1 MAMQRSCRLSLLTA
15 FFLGIFSSSVHGA
28 SAVRNLGEVSLD
40 LSGDWKIAYDREN
53 AGLQQ
58 GWQNKRPG
66 TLYDIR
72 VPSCFEETREGAG
85 YDGVV
90 WYFTQFTVPDEFTNK
105 SLYIAF
111 GAVNYAC
118 RVWLNGVEI
127 GGHAGGYHRF
137 RLPLGSAA
145 RPKDS
150 NQLAVRVVDPGRTPV
165 DGLTL
170 RGIPSGKES
179 WYFNFGGIYR
189 PVHLIGLPP
198 LSVEDVA
205 VVADAKTGRVAVEV
219 EIAKQAGA
227 PANVPLQIKI
237 VSVRDQSKVIASAEQ
252 RPALE
257 SATNRAKIEL
267 TVPNPELWS
276 PESPAL
282 YVLTATLGEFSQR
295 AVEFGFRSFTIESG
309 EFRLNGKPVFIRS
322 VLYQPYYPMTL
333 ANPPTEDFVRREVE
347 MMRETGF
354 NLVRI
359 HAAVAP
365 PALLRRADQ
374 LGLMV
379 IEEPSLGW
387 VYGPLDQIANPCLA
401 EATEMVRRDRN
412 HPSVVAWGTI
422 SQGGGDLAKM
432 GELLARRVLQIDPT
446 RPVFGDWPA
455 RWVEAAAKACF
466 VYLPDR
472 AEPLAIGGGQ
482 MFPRSPLSDEDA
494 GRLNTI
500 GTTASLDFLAA
511 VGSGGVANLRSDLNR
526 FGGREFLEDYQV
538 LRRYLDGAMKDFAGH
553 RMQEMA
559 NGLDGLLQEGQEA
572 QEAGSVELIET
583 LRSNPNLNGYCYS
596 QWRDAAWESGPGV
609 CDTFGNFKQ
618 VAQALRRVN
627 QAVSVVLRF
636 TPAATCL
643 DRPVQVRA
651 WVINDARLSG
661 QGRLEVAL
669 YRADGRE
676 LPRQKVPVELSDAR
690 RVTPLALG
698 DLRMDGPT
706 GFCKVRVEL
715 YDASNKKLAETERR
729 LLYVAAEQWDLSKY
743 DLLAVE
749 PTAARRSILAASGVR
764 VLSPPS
770 WPRSRTVLVPASG
783 PIWQSRDRVEPL
795 AELLEGIGAEG
806 GTLLLDCSAGLDP
819 AVGRM
824 RLLDG
829 KAVRNTGGFLGRFC
843 FVGAPPWLGWWFPS
857 RHPMMGEY
865 RSVIP
870 QTAIMTDAREWA
882 PQMAVVDGYARFGG
896 FAMAERY
903 WGAGK
908 VIAFTLPIF
917 DLVDR
922 DPTARLLCGCLLRYC
937 GEHQRSAAPG
947 IFERR
952 QLMARFEGSG
962 ETVGSD
968 WWIAGPFACRD
979 IRDGI
984 QRSYAPDKEIEALRL
999 NADPS
1004 DRPAGWRS
1012 YRTTDAGHIRLSE
1025 VLGEGSNAVAYA
1037 LTNVYAKKETQT
1049 TMRLGSDDA
1058 IRVYLNGRQVL
1069 ENVIQRSGSPDQ
1081 ERVQITLRQGW
1092 NQLVVKI
1099 VNAAGPWEGYV
1110 SIDEPVVWS
1119 PERRPPKPVK

>member
-1 MAMQRSCRLSLLTA
+1 MAFSLS
-15 FFLGIFSSSVHGA
+15 IFSSSIHGA
-28 SAVRNLGEVSLD
+28 SAVRDLDEVSLG
-40 LSGDWKIAYDREN
+40 LGGDWKIAYDREN
-53 AGLQQ
+53 TGLQQ

-66 TLYDIR
+66 NLYDIR

-90 WYFTQFTVPDEFTNK
+90 WYFTNFTIPNEFTSK
-105 SLYIAF
+105 TLYIEF

-127 GGHAGGYHRF
+127 GGHMGGYHRF

-145 RPKDS
+145 RPKDP
-150 NQLAVRVVDPGRTPV
+150 NELVVRVVDPGRKPA

-170 RGIPSGKES
+170 RGVPNGKES

-189 PVHLIGLPP
+189 PVRLLGLPP

-205 VVADAKTGRVAVEV
+205 VIADPKTGKVTVEV
-219 EIAKQAGA
+219 EIEKRPGA
-227 PANVPLQIKI
+227 PKDVPLQIKI
-237 VSVRDQSKVIASAEQ
+237 VSMRDQSKVISSAEQ

-257 SATNRAKIEL
+257 SASNRTKVEL

-282 YVLTATLGEFSQR
+282 YRLTATLGNLSQR
-295 AVEFGFRSFTIESG
+295 TVEFGFRSFTIENG

-333 ANPPTEDFVRREVE
+333 AYPPSEDFVRREVE
-347 MMRETGF
+347 MMREAGF

-374 LGLMV
+374 MGLMA

-401 EATEMVRRDRN
+401 EVTEMVRRDRN

-432 GELLARRVLQIDPT
+432 GELLARRALQIDPT

-455 RWVEAAAKACF
+455 RWVEASAQACF
-466 VYLPDR
+466 VYLPGR

-482 MFPRSPLSDEDA
+482 MFPRSPLTDDDY
-494 GRLNTI
+494 GRLNTL
-500 GTTASLDFLAA
+500 GTTSSLDFLAA
-511 VGSGGVANLRSDLNR
+511 VGSGGVANLRNDLGR
-526 FGGREFLEDYQV
+526 FGGRDFLEDYQL
-538 LRRYLDGAMKDFAGH
+538 LRRYFDSAQKDFAGH

-559 NGLDGLLQEGQEA
+559 NGLDGLLQEGQGA
-572 QEAGSVELIET
+572 QEAASLEILEA

-596 QWRDAAWESGPGV
+596 QWRDAAWECGPGI
-609 CDTFGNFKQ
+609 CDIFGNWKQ
-618 VAQALRRVN
+618 VAQAFRRVN
-627 QAVSVVLRF
+627 QPVYVVLRF
-636 TPAATCL
+636 TPAATSL
-643 DRPVQVRA
+643 DRPVQLRA
-651 WVINDARLSG
+651 IVINDGGLSG
-661 QGRLEVAL
+661 QGRLEIAL

-690 RVTPLALG
+690 RVTPLLLG

-706 GFCKVRVEL
+706 GFCRVRVEL

-729 LLYVAAEQWDLSKY
+729 FLYVAAEQWDLSKH
-743 DLLAVE
+743 DLLVID
-749 PTAARRSILAASGVR
+749 PTPARRSILAASGVR
-764 VLSPPS
+764 VLTPPS
-770 WPRSRTVLVPASG
+770 WPRSRTVLVSASG
-783 PIWQSRDRVEPL
+783 PTWQSRDRVEPL
-795 AELLEGIGAEG
+795 GEILEGISAEG

-819 AVGRM
+819 AVGRV

-829 KAVRNTGGFLGRFC
+829 KTVRNTGGFIGRFC

-857 RHPMMGEY
+857 RQAMMAEY

-870 QTAIMTDAREWA
+870 QTAIMTEAREWA

-896 FAMAERY
+896 FVMAERY

-922 DPTARLLCGCLLRYC
+922 DPTARLLCATLLRYC

-947 IFERR
+947 NFERR
-952 QLMARFEGSG
+952 QLVARFEGVG
-962 ETVGSD
+962 ETMGSD
-968 WWIAGPFACRD
+968 WWIAGPYQCRD

-984 QRSYAPDKEIEALRL
+984 QRSYPPDKEIEALRL
-999 NADPS
+999 NADQS
-1004 DRPAGWRS
+1004 IRPATWRS
-1012 YRTTDAGHIRLSE
+1012 HHSPEAGRIKLSD
-1025 VLGEGSNAVAYA
+1025 VLGERSNTVAYV
-1037 LTNVYAKKETQT
+1037 LTNIHAKKETRT
-1049 TMRLGSDDA
+1049 TLRLGSDDA
-1058 IRVYLNGRQVL
+1058 MRVYLNGRQVF

-1081 ERVQITLRQGW
+1081 DRTQITVRQGW
-1092 NQLVVKI
+1092 NQLVLKI
-1099 VNAAGPWEGYV
+1099 VNASGPWEGYV

-1119 PERRPPKPVK
+1119 PERLPPKPVK